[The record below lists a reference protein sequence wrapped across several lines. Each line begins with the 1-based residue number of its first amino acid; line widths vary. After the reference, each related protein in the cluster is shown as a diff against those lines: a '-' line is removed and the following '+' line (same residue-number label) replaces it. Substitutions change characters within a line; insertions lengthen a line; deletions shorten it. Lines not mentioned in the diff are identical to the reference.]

1 MCVCPVFGVFTSSQC
16 FWFVLTKR
24 GKSLSCCDI
33 VFVYNFCV
41 FSGISHLSCL
51 YLCPPKC
58 CFVFF
63 KDVFFEMVC
72 VVEVAFVCVLCFFH
86 FRVFWVF
93 FQFRVFGVFHRNGF
107 CPIGLFLYFVLGFL
121 ENGFY
126 LFWVFACIFGEL
138 VVGMKMK
145 NEKRSFLTN
154 YTLTLNRYIML
165 NKCYVEYYVVR
176 ITP

>member
-1 MCVCPVFGVFTSSQC
+1 MYVADVFGIFTSSQC
-16 FWFVLTKR
+16 FWFVLTKQER
-24 GKSLSCCDI
+24 GTYVFEI
-33 VFVYNFCV
+33 VVVYNFCV
-41 FSGISHLSCL
+41 FSGILHLSCL

-93 FQFRVFGVFHRNGF
+93 SRNEF
-107 CPIGLFLYFVLGFL
+107 CPIGLFLYFVLGLFGKRVLPVLGFL
-121 ENGFY
+121 HLFGMKILY
-126 LFWVFACIFGEL
+126 LW
-138 VVGMKMK
+138 VGMKMK

-154 YTLTLNRYIML
+154 YTLTLNRY
-165 NKCYVEYYVVR
+165 NVE
-176 ITP
+176 